1 MLSELQNPEVL
12 ILPAPQIIALD
23 LDRTLGNVDACM
35 VRFNS
40 VAKSLGI
47 NTKENEEKR
56 AETESRG
63 RSFDPYSFIPEN
75 LREEFDRHFLSAD
88 EPPILYDDVNPFLAK
103 LQQNNIPHLVV
114 TYGVNPDWQKLKIA
128 ASGFKG
134 NVVIIGHEDKG
145 TEINSWRN
153 PENQFALTDGDQ
165 RKILGRSVCLIDD
178 KAKAFKSLPSGC
190 SGFWLQREDAKPQ
203 KGEIILPPDV
213 KIIHSLSELTV
224 AGKLL
229 KLK

>member
-1 MLSELQNPEVL
+1 MLTTVENRER
-12 ILPAPQIIALD
+12 PALSVPQIAVLD
-23 LDRTLGNVDACM
+23 FDRTLGNIEACM
-35 VRFNS
+35 YRFYA
-40 VAKSLGI
+40 VAGDLGVNLEPI
-47 NTKENEEKR
+47 KTSR
-56 AETESRG
+56 LETESRG
-63 RSFDPYSFIPEN
+63 GSFDPYSLIDN
-75 LREEFDRHFLSAD
+75 DLLEEFDRRFLSAE
-88 EPPILYDDVNPFLAK
+88 EPPIFYDDVNPFLAE
-103 LQQNNIPHLVV
+103 LQQDNIPHLVV